1 LFRLLIEREDR
12 GLTDM
17 EGTGDKRFIII
28 KRYFPIYLCALV
40 LILCTL
46 FGWNFGKNGIPKG
59 TKYFQITADN
69 GVVLHVLKTDPSNI
83 SFSNINDNVV
93 QSGISGI
100 NGGFFWENQ
109 LLSIAVMD
117 GIPVNGSSEEYGSG
131 WFNVKYARGTMVYDR
146 VTKMVSVQRAS
157 SVDDLSFTDATK
169 FWAQGGVSM
178 NLKDDSNWYRLA
190 VNEEGLPFP
199 DDERLRSGLAYDDD
213 GKVYLVVT
221 TTKCTAEKFRIAIK
235 GSIELEN
242 LNEAIF
248 LDGDGSSQLLAG
260 KVKLKGDDRAVVQM
274 IVVNGE

>member
-1 LFRLLIEREDR
+1 
-12 GLTDM
+12 M
-17 EGTGDKRFIII
+17 EGTGDKGFVVI
-28 KRYFPIYLCALV
+28 KRYFPVYLCALI
-40 LILCTL
+40 LIFSAL

-69 GVVLHVLKTDPSNI
+69 GVVLHVLKTDPGNI
-83 SFSNINDNVV
+83 SFASINDNVV
-93 QSGISGI
+93 RAGIRGI

-117 GIPVNGSSEEYGSG
+117 GMPVNGSPEEYGSG
-131 WFNVKYARGTMVYDR
+131 WYNVKYARGTMVYDR
-146 VTKMVSVQRAS
+146 VIKMVNVQRAS
-157 SVDDLSFTDATK
+157 SVGELYMTDAAR

-178 NLKDDSNWYRLA
+178 NLKDDSNWYRIA

-199 DDERLRSGLAYDDD
+199 DDERLRSGIAYDND

-221 TTKCTAEKFRIAIK
+221 STKCTAEEFRTAMKRITDP
-235 GSIELEN
+235 GN